1 MKFDRTRSGVARVW
15 AAGVRQTEEDDYS
28 FSVML
33 LASHVSRQA
42 LTIKG
47 KIKIMEVEE
56 GRVDKIMSIRVELER
71 DLKPESKSYFIG
83 RLTIFTR
90 YIC

>member
-1 MKFDRTRSGVARVW
+1 MVQPGSGPARM
-15 AAGVRQTEEDDYS
+15 RQTEDEDDS
-28 FSVML
+28 FLMML
-33 LASHVSRQA
+33 PASHASRQA

-47 KIKIMEVEE
+47 KIKITEVEE
-56 GRVDKIMSIRVELER
+56 GRADKIMSIREELER
-71 DLKPESKSYFIG
+71 DLKPESKSYFIR